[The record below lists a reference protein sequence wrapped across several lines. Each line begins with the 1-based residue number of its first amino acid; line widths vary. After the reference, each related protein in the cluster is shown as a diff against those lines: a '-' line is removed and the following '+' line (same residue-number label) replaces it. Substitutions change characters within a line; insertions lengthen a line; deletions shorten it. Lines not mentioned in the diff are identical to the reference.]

1 MSILANKNTRVLCQG
16 IMSTDGLRYTEQAI
30 AYGTVIVGGVAP
42 DHGGETLLGV
52 PLFNSVKEAVRK
64 TKPQAS
70 VIFAQAQSAYDEI
83 YAAIKAKIPLIICT
97 TERMPVHDMFKL
109 LPLLKKSS
117 SRLIGPA
124 SPGLV
129 TAEECMLGT
138 MPAHLFPAGNVG
150 IITRS
155 GSLLYEAIQQ
165 LSRKGLG
172 VSSCVALG
180 AYPVLGT
187 NYTDIFD
194 LFQKDVHT
202 DAILLI
208 GEIGG
213 DFEIKMAQSYKRR
226 TKKKPLITYIAGR
239 QVPSQTYMGNIGA
252 IVIHPTDSATYKLDK
267 LKQAGAV
274 IVESPA
280 DIGKTVHKVLTPRR
294 K

>member
-16 IMSTDGLRYTEQAI
+16 ITTTDGLRYTEQAI
-30 AYGTVIVGGVAP
+30 AYGTQVVGGIAP
-42 DHGGETLLGV
+42 DHGGETLLGI

-70 VIFAQAQSAYDEI
+70 VIFAQPQTAYEEI
-83 YAAIKAKIPLIICT
+83 YNAIKAKIPLIVCT
-97 TERMPVHDMFKL
+97 VERMPVHDMFKL

-129 TAEECMLGT
+129 TTSECLLGT
-138 MPAHLFPAGNVG
+138 MPAHLFPSGRIG

-172 VSSCVALG
+172 ISSCVALG

-187 NYTDIFD
+187 QYMDIFD
-194 LFQKDVHT
+194 LFQKDAHT
-202 DAILLI
+202 DAVLLI

-213 DFEIKMAQSYKRR
+213 EFEIKMAQSYKRR
-226 TKKKPLITYIAGR
+226 TKKKPLISYIAGK
-239 QVPSQTYMGNIGA
+239 QVPLNTYMGNIGA
-252 IVIHPTDSATYKLDK
+252 IVTKPEDTARYKTDK

-274 IVESPA
+274 VVESPA
-280 DIGKTVHKVLTPRR
+280 QIGDAVFKVLTQRR